1 LNEECS
7 ENTARSMIIA
17 NIGTL
22 DFNEAD
28 DEHMTGI
35 KERKNKKTGDG
46 Y

>member
-1 LNEECS
+1 
-7 ENTARSMIIA
+7 MIIA

-22 DFNEAD
+22 DFNEVD

-35 KERKNKKTGDG
+35 KERKNKKSGDG